1 MELHDAVFL
10 LAVIKGVCYARAD
23 VLRKIIQHGAR
34 QNLELKSRN
43 IDSKKGDQLLWTRT
57 PMLINILRRHTT
69 NGLNKRHSKR
79 CIPISSTE
87 ATTKR
92 IPAPGVFYVRV
103 AQATLSRKSCHLKI
117 VESAPH
123 E

>member
-10 LAVIKGVCYARAD
+10 LAVIKGVYYAPAD
-23 VLRKIIQHGAR
+23 VLREIIQHGAR
-34 QNLELKSRN
+34 QNLDLKSRN
-43 IDSKKGDQLLWTRT
+43 IDSKKDQLLWTRA

-87 ATTKR
+87 ATKR

-103 AQATLSRKSCHLKI
+103 AHATLSRKSCHLKI
-117 VESAPH
+117 VESATH